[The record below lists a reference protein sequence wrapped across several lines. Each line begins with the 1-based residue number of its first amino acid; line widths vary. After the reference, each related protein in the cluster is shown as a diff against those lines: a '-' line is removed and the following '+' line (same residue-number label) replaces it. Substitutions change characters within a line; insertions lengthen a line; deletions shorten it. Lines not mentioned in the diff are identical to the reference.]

1 MARPIK
7 ARKVCEKPKVN
18 IFGPIGNYKKEY
30 IFMTLEE
37 YETIRLIDHNNLTQE
52 ECAEFMEV
60 ARTTVQKIYEDARR
74 KIADVLVNGKTLK
87 IEGGNYRLCEN
98 IDHGRHC
105 KRGGR
110 GYAMNR
116 GRRQNRNS

>member
-1 MARPIK
+1 MARPVK
-7 ARKVCEKPKVN
+7 ARKVCERPKAN
-18 IFGPIGNYKKEY
+18 IFGPIDYVKREY

-37 YETIRLIDHNNLTQE
+37 YETIRLIDYNNLTQE
-52 ECAEFMEV
+52 ECAGFMEV

-105 KRGGR
+105 RRGGR

>member
-7 ARKVCEKPKVN
+7 ARKICGKPKIN
-18 IFGPIGNYKKEY
+18 MFGPVNHPKTSY

-37 YETIRLIDHNNLTQE
+37 YETIRLIDYNNLTQE
-52 ECAEFMEV
+52 ECAGFMEV

-105 KRGGR
+105 RRGGR